1 MSNKMKRSILITLL
15 ALVFSLA
22 AFGAAFGQTQ
32 AGKVTGTVHLGSED
46 TVLHEVSI
54 QIVELKRTTTTDKS
68 GNFVF
73 DNIPPGRYTIAAHQE
88 GFGDSTK
95 KVDVT
100 AGATATTDFQ
110 LAIAGLKEQVTV
122 TGSGVEMSTFE
133 SIATVNTMDSTQITS
148 RAAVGL
154 GDVLD
159 NQEGVAKRT
168 GGAGNSRPVI
178 RGFDGDR
185 VKVASDGIGVGS
197 LASQSGD
204 HSEPIDTSSVE
215 RIEVVKGPATLLYGS
230 NAIGGVVNAISGH
243 DEGAHPGLRGYF
255 SGIGSTNNAQG
266 AANGGVEYGRKN
278 WMFWTNAGKQRTGDY
293 KAGGNFGTVHN
304 TYTRNTTGA
313 IGGGYFAKKAFFTT
327 NYSYYTNGYGI
338 PLDIFDSHPPTRS
351 LRVWRGDLKFNFGYN
366 DADWFV
372 SGIKFTVD
380 FSNYRHQELGDNVV
394 VTTFRNKVNSFRG
407 MFEQKKYG
415 SLTGRFGFEGY
426 NRKFSTVGD
435 EILIDG
441 PVTQNSYSAFGLE
454 EVKRE
459 RVTFQFGGRIE
470 RNSYNPLKTKYLDRS
485 FTGFSGGAGAKFNL
499 WTGGLFVAN
508 FSHGYRAAALEELYN
523 RGPHDGSLL
532 FEVGNQ
538 NMKAEVNNG
547 IDFSLRH
554 QNNRFKAE
562 ANFYYYAFKNFV
574 FLAPRGTFDAGSGLE
589 FADYLQADSRFTGT
603 ELSAD
608 VTANKYVN
616 VITGFDYVNAQL
628 KDGRPLPRISPMRAH
643 VGLDL
648 HYQNFSIK
656 PELVAVG
663 RQNRIFTNETPT
675 AGYGTANV
683 TAQYIIPTKHT
694 ANIFS
699 LNAYNLNNKL
709 YYNHISFI
717 KDISPEIG
725 RGVRFSYTLRF
736 F

>member
-1 MSNKMKRSILITLL
+1 MNRSIIVTLL
-15 ALVFSLA
+15 VLIISA
-22 AFGAAFGQTQ
+22 AAFGQAA
-32 AGKVTGTVHLGSED
+32 AGKITGTVRLGSED
-46 TVLHEVSI
+46 TVLHEVSV
-54 QIVELKRTTTTDKS
+54 QIVELKRTATTDKS

-73 DNIPPGRYTIAAHQE
+73 DNVPPGRYTVTAHQE

-95 KVDVT
+95 KVDVAAG
-100 AGATATTDFQ
+100 AGATIDFN
-110 LAIAGLKEQVTV
+110 LTISGVKAQVTV
-122 TGSGVEMSTFE
+122 SGSGAEESTFE
-133 SIATVNTMDSTQITS
+133 SIATVNTMDSSQITS

-159 NQEGVAKRT
+159 NEAGVAKRS

-204 HSEPIDTSSVE
+204 HSEPVDTSSVE

-243 DEGAHPGLRGYF
+243 DEGAHPGVRGYF
-255 SGIGSTNNAQG
+255 TGIGSTNSSQ
-266 AANGGVEYGRKN
+266 AAVNGGVEYGTKN
-278 WMFWTNAGKQRTGDY
+278 WMFWSNAGKQRTGDY
-293 KAGGNFGTVHN
+293 KAGGNFGTVRN
-304 TYTRNTTGA
+304 TFTKNTTGA

-338 PLDIFDSHPPTRS
+338 PLDFNDPHPETRS
-351 LRVWRGDLKFNFGYN
+351 LRVWRGDLKFNVGYN
-366 DADWFV
+366 DADWFIT
-372 SGIKFTVD
+372 GIKFTVD
-380 FSNYRHQELGDNVV
+380 LSNYRHQELSDNVV
-394 VTTFRNKVNSFRG
+394 GTTFRNKVNSVRG
-407 MFEQKKYG
+407 MFEQKKQG
-415 SLTGRFGFEGY
+415 SLTGRFGFETY
-426 NRKFSTVGD
+426 KRTFSTVGA
-435 EILIDG
+435 EVLVDG
-441 PVTQNSYSAFGLE
+441 PVTQDSFSGFALE
-454 EVKRE
+454 ELKRE

-470 RNSYNPLKTKYLDRS
+470 RNSYDPVKTTYLNRD
-485 FTGFSGGAGAKFNL
+485 FTGFSGGVGAKFTL
-499 WTGGLFVAN
+499 WNGGLFVAN
-508 FSHGYRAAALEELYN
+508 YSHGFRAAALEELYN

-538 NMKAEVNNG
+538 NLKPEINNG
-547 IDFSLRH
+547 LDFSLRH

-574 FLAPRGTFDAGSGLE
+574 FLAPRGTFDAASGFE

-603 ELSAD
+603 ELSLD

-616 VITGFDYVNAQL
+616 VITGLDYVNAQL

-643 VGLDL
+643 VAVDL
-648 HYQNFSIK
+648 HYQNFSVR
-656 PELVAVG
+656 PEFSAVG
-663 RQNRIFTNETPT
+663 RQDRIFTNETPT

-694 ANIFS
+694 ANVFS
-699 LNAYNLNNKL
+699 INAYNLNNKL